1 MNASLCRRSHLL
13 ALVVVMI
20 ALALYAAPV
29 PQARAQA
36 APPDWYSW
44 NFKIDFPGAS
54 PRVIMTSYW
63 GVNGVPISQPVA
75 VTGSAQADISGR
87 CRVVGSLPI
96 TAGTASFN
104 GSSYIRCALPASEV
118 SAMGE
123 HCSGSGAPFFWGAVR
138 GTIAAGSTRNPLFT
152 LSNSTTRSLVSAFSL
167 PRSGATVQT
176 QFQLPLAT
184 YTSAAWSLN
193 AGENR
198 VLMSSDGPSIASIRT
213 SFAANNWLNF
223 MGSVTSPARSL
234 VGNWAEPAMMY
245 WTTPRQPEGYRVSN
259 TFDVGYNM
267 SDGTYFAGTM
277 SDGEFD
283 PPGCTAK

>member
-1 MNASLCRRSHLL
+1 MNASLCRRYKLL
-13 ALVVVMI
+13 AVVAAII
-20 ALALYAAPV
+20 ALALYAAP
-29 PQARAQA
+29 QARAQTT
-36 APPDWYSW
+36 PDWYSW
-44 NFKIDFPGAS
+44 QFKIDFPGAS

-75 VTGSAQADISGR
+75 VTGSAQADISSR
-87 CRVVGSLPI
+87 CKVVGSLPI
-96 TAGTASFN
+96 TAGAASFN

-123 HCSGSGAPFFWGAVR
+123 HCSASGAPFFWSAIR
-138 GTIAAGSTRNPLFT
+138 GTIATGSIRNPIFT
-152 LSNSTTRSLVSAFSL
+152 LSNSTNHTLVSAFSL
-167 PRSGATVQT
+167 PRNGATAQS
-176 QFQLPLAT
+176 QLRLPLAT

-193 AGENR
+193 TGENR

-213 SFAANNWLNF
+213 TFAASNWLNF

-234 VGNWAEPAMMY
+234 VGNWAEPALMY
-245 WTTPRQPEGYRVSN
+245 WTTARQPEGYRVSN

-267 SDGTYFAGTM
+267 SDGSYFVGTM